1 MKKILFAAVALV
13 AMASCATDE
22 VVMRPENKLAIEF
35 DNAFVEN
42 STRAADITASNLSAF
57 GVYGSISNANNE
69 TGLTFDYT
77 MVSKDGDVYKYSPAQ
92 VWANNATY
100 TFVAFAPAA
109 PKGDNDTWNNAWS
122 YDITDDKQAYNGVIT
137 FNNEA
142 AQANQDLLF
151 ASEKRITEVINSKPE
166 AVALTFNHMLSR
178 VKFHF
183 TNNFHDGSNVD
194 LKVTNVTI
202 TDAHSTGTLA
212 VNDGQVADDWTVGTA
227 TFSRNFGDVKT
238 PLRNTTL
245 DENGGN
251 GETEHFYL
259 IPTAAEYNVEFD
271 VKMTVA
277 GGASFDYHHTAVLNI
292 NMEKGHS
299 YVVKTAL
306 NQTNTDPQGEMY
318 AIEFKVEKVEEW
330 ENFEDEKLNTSIG
343 GEVENC
349 TLFNDAKAESTVV
362 VKGTLNG
369 GGNTIAVEQGTQEF
383 YANNMLTF
391 INLKHSGASIDNI
404 TIDGNNASW
413 YNTAD
418 GKTYGIRNINIT
430 AGGEYTINNVTSVE
444 ASYPLHVSTT
454 APVTLNVSNS
464 TMEGWLSYNSA
475 TTATFKNVEFTKNT
489 TKDLARLRP
498 YGTTVCENCNFAE
511 GYVIDLK
518 YLADGKT
525 ITFKNCKVN
534 GVALNESHLTDA
546 VAGKYTIQ

>member
-42 STRAADITASNLSAF
+42 STRAADITASNLADF
-57 GVYGSISNANNE
+57 GVYGSISNANGDTDLNFKNTE
-69 TGLTFDYT
+69 VY
-77 MVSKDGDVYKYSPAQ
+77 KDGDVYKYLYPQ

-100 TFVAFAPAA
+100 TFVAFAPY
-109 PKGDNDTWNNAWS
+109 TNAQWS
-122 YDITDDKQAYNGVIT
+122 YDVGTDKQAYDGVIT
-137 FNNEA
+137 FNNA
-142 AQANQDLLF
+142 AAEANQDLLF
-151 ASEKRITEVINSKPE
+151 ASQYRETDVIDSKPE

-183 TNNFHDGSNVD
+183 TNSFHAGSNVD
-194 LKVTNVTI
+194 LEVTNVKI
-202 TDAHSTGTLA
+202 TNVHSTGTLA
-212 VNDGQVADDWTVGTA
+212 VTNGQVADDWTVGPE
-227 TFSRNFGDVKT
+227 TFEHRFGN
-238 PLRNTTL
+238 LNNASL
-245 DENGGN
+245 AENGGN

-259 IPTAAEYNVEFD
+259 IPTAAEYTVEFD

-277 GGASFDYHHTAVLNI
+277 GVPFEYHHTALLNI

-306 NQTNTDPQGEMY
+306 NNTNTNPEGEMY
-318 AIEFKVEKVEEW
+318 AIEFKVEAVEDW
-330 ENFEDEKLNTSIG
+330 QDFEDEKLNTTIG

-349 TLFNDAKAESTVV
+349 TLFNNAKAESTVV

-391 INLKHSGASIDNI
+391 INLKHSGASIDNV

-489 TKDLARLRP
+489 TNGYARLRP

-511 GYVIDLK
+511 GFVIDLAH
-518 YLADGKT
+518 LAAGKT

-534 GVALNESHLTDA
+534 GVALTASHLTGA
-546 VAGKYTIQ
+546 NGNYTIQ

>member
-42 STRAADITASNLSAF
+42 STRANDIYASNLADF
-57 GVYGSISNANNE
+57 GVYGSIENANG
-69 TGLTFDYT
+69 TALTFENTKVY
-77 MVSKDGDVYKYSPAQ
+77 KDGDVYKYSPAQ
-92 VWANNATY
+92 VWANNATF
-100 TFVAFAPAA
+100 TFAAFAPYT
-109 PKGDNDTWNNAWS
+109 DRQWS
-122 YDITDDKQAYNGVIT
+122 YAVGAEKQAYDGVIT
-137 FNNEA
+137 FNNA
-142 AQANQDLLF
+142 AAEANQDLLF
-151 ASEKRITEVINSKPE
+151 ASEDRTTGVIDSKPE

-183 TNNFHDGSNVD
+183 TNNFHEGSNVD
-194 LKVTNVTI
+194 LEVTDVTI

-212 VNDGQVADDWTVGTA
+212 VTNGQVGNWEVGTA
-227 TFSRNFGDVKT
+227 TFPRNFGDVKT
-238 PLRNTTL
+238 PHNNTTL

-259 IPTAAEYNVEFD
+259 IPTEGEYNVTFN
-271 VKMTVA
+271 VRMTYA
-277 GGASFDYHHTAVLNI
+277 KDTYDDFTHNAVLKI

-299 YVVKTAL
+299 YVVRTAL
-306 NQTNTDPQGEMY
+306 NQTNTNPQGEMY
-318 AIEFKVEKVEEW
+318 AIEFVVEKVEKW
-330 ENFEDEKLNTSIG
+330 ESFEDEKLNTTIG

-349 TLFNDAKAESTVV
+349 TLFNNAKAESTVV

-391 INLKHSGASIDNI
+391 INLKHSGATIDNV

-413 YNTAD
+413 YNTAN

-430 AGGEYTINNVTSVE
+430 AGGTYTINNVTSVE

-475 TTATFKNVEFTKNT
+475 TTATFKNVEFTANT
-489 TKDLARLRP
+489 TNGYARLRP

-511 GYVIDLK
+511 GFVIDLA
-518 YLADGKT
+518 YLAAGKT

-534 GVALNESHLTDA
+534 GVALTASHLTGA
-546 VAGKYTIQ
+546 NGNYTIE

>member
-1 MKKILFAAVALV
+1 
-13 AMASCATDE
+13 
-22 VVMRPENKLAIEF
+22 MRPENKLAIEF

-42 STRAADITASNLSAF
+42 STRAADINADNLADF
-57 GVYGSISNANNE
+57 GVYGSIANTNG
-69 TGLTFDYT
+69 TGLTFDNTKVY
-77 MVSKDGDVYKYSPAQ
+77 KDGDVYKYSPAQ

-100 TFVAFAPAA
+100 TFVAFAPY
-109 PKGDNDTWNNAWS
+109 TNAQWS
-122 YDITDDKQAYNGVIT
+122 YAVTNNQAYNGVIT
-137 FNNEA
+137 FNNA
-142 AQANQDLLF
+142 AAKANQDLLF
-151 ASEKRITEVINSKPE
+151 AAKDRTTGIIESKPE

-183 TNNFHDGSNVD
+183 TNSFHAGSNVD
-194 LKVTNVTI
+194 LEITNVTI
-202 TDAHSTGTLA
+202 KDAHSTGTLA
-212 VNDGQVADDWTVGTA
+212 VTDGEVADDWTVGTE
-227 TFSRNFGDVKT
+227 TFEHRFGN
-238 PLRNTTL
+238 LNNASL
-245 DENGGN
+245 AENGGN

-259 IPTAAEYNVEFD
+259 IPTAAEYTVEFD

-277 GGASFDYHHTAVLNI
+277 GGASFDYHHTALLNI

-318 AIEFKVEKVEEW
+318 AIEFKVDAVEDW

-349 TLFNDAKAESTVV
+349 TLFNNAKAESTVV

-391 INLKHSGASIDNI
+391 INLKHSGASIDNV

-464 TMEGWLSYNSA
+464 TMEGWLSYNPA

-489 TKDLARLRP
+489 TNGYARLRP